1 MGVGAAAIVTPE
13 IASMVTID
21 NGTAAPGQNSSEF
34 GVTIAMADQSGPFD
48 YHVTR
53 KLVELC
59 REHAIPFQKDVF
71 RYYRSDSASAIE
83 AGHDERTAL
92 LAFGIDASHG
102 YERIHTHALTSVAR
116 LTALYAASPL
126 EIARGLE
133 EVSGLNGFPRQPTGE
148 ADQPQFDP
156 DNVLASADKSPTLLP
171 GKDIRKNK
179 DLTLR
184 VERRAR

>member
-1 MGVGAAAIVTPE
+1 MLRARHPVPE
-13 IASMVTID
+13 
-21 NGTAAPGQNSSEF
+21 GRF
-34 GVTIAMADQSGPFD
+34 
-48 YHVTR
+48 
-53 KLVELC
+53 
-59 REHAIPFQKDVF
+59 F
-71 RYYRSDSASAIE
+71 RYCRSDFASAIE
-83 AGHDERTAL
+83 AGHDVRTAL

-126 EIARGLE
+126 EIARDLE

-148 ADQPQFDP
+148 ADQQQFDP

-184 VERRAR
+184 VERRARWKIALSGLLHTKTCCEELESGSIVLSPSTLHG